1 MFNKKSIGLIF
12 VSLILFSFVA
22 GIVSAQSSWW
32 QNLFGGGSSA
42 QSGVFEPVKDLFTNW
57 EKGNLDVNIAKYL
70 FWLIVTLFVYSV
82 VGFIPVLN
90 DKLHGSVKFILALIV
105 GFLSTAYITPSD
117 VYTTLAGYSA
127 LGFVLSAL
135 LPLIVLL
142 FFSIEISKGDGVG
155 GLMIS
160 KFMWFALII
169 FWVWKLVDG
178 MFGFTTGGTRVINLT
193 QGWIYIGVIAFA
205 VIWLLFLEKQ
215 FLKVLFKAEGKSYI
229 DELNANTIASLEGQ
243 LAVETDRI
251 AAITGDT
258 NEARVARS
266 RIDRKI
272 TQIKEKILKY
282 KRT

>member
-135 LPLIVLL
+135 LPLIVLSL
-142 FFSIEISKGDGVG
+142 QQHP
-155 GLMIS
+155 LCHP
-160 KFMWFALII
+160 L
-169 FWVWKLVDG
+169 
-178 MFGFTTGGTRVINLT
+178 
-193 QGWIYIGVIAFA
+193 Q
-205 VIWLLFLEKQ
+205 
-215 FLKVLFKAEGKSYI
+215 VLSR
-229 DELNANTIASLEGQ
+229 LSL
-243 LAVETDRI
+243 
-251 AAITGDT
+251 
-258 NEARVARS
+258 
-266 RIDRKI
+266 
-272 TQIKEKILKY
+272 
-282 KRT
+282 